1 MYVVSR
7 KDQSYEH
14 KDIYQKIILLFWVY
28 WSMSDYDEG
37 TKESWG

>member
-1 MYVVSR
+1 MLNLIV
-7 KDQSYEH
+7 KNATDN